1 MNVFITGAS
10 GFIGRRLLE
19 YISADRRFEKVYCLC
34 RSNVD
39 LPSDFTVIHGSLD
52 ELENL
57 PPIDADVCIH
67 LAAVTDSTVADS
79 NEDFDVFNI
88 NSDGTASV
96 VEFCKK
102 SNISKIVFLSSVN
115 VYLKEKYTY
124 ALSKLAAEEHIKN
137 SGLEYSILRC
147 ALVYGKG
154 CKSFDKIIKFA
165 KSLHIVPV
173 LGNGKAYEQ
182 PIYIDEVC
190 QAIIS
195 YTIVNGESL
204 TCDLYGKTKLSYN
217 EMVRQLAQAID
228 TKVFLLHFPI
238 APIVFVSEF
247 CYKHNIPFPI
257 QPEQISHM
265 CEDLCGRNND
275 EQFAVNYELDDF
287 AVNLRKYIK

>member
-19 YISADRRFEKVYCLC
+19 QIATDSRFEKVYCLC
-34 RSNVD
+34 RSNAD
-39 LPSDFTVIHGSLD
+39 LPANFTAVHGSLD
-52 ELENL
+52 DLVNMQ
-57 PPIDADVCIH
+57 PINADVCIH
-67 LAAVTDSTVADS
+67 LAAVTNSTTADS
-79 NEDFDVFNI
+79 DEVFRV
-88 NSDGTASV
+88 NSDGTVAV
-96 VEFCKK
+96 VDFCKK

-147 ALVYGKG
+147 SLVYGEG
-154 CKSFDKIIKFA
+154 CQSFDKIIKFA

-195 YTIVNGESL
+195 HTIINGESL

-217 EMVRQLAQAID
+217 EMVKQLAFVIN
-228 TKVFLLHFPI
+228 TKVFLIHLPSGPFV
-238 APIVFVSEF
+238 AVSEL
-247 CYKHNIPFPI
+247 CYRHKIPFPI

-265 CEDLCGRNND
+265 CEDLCSRNND
-275 EQFAVNYELDDF
+275 EQLAVNYELDDF